1 MSPQQVGFQRKC
13 SIADR
18 EKGVHLTPSSVSQ
31 TVPLLNS
38 ELNPADHNYSLSVN
52 RNGLYGITLRASLFQ
67 LSQSL
72 AQSKPTWL
80 HPDQPAA
87 RNGTL
92 KKKKKKRR
100 EKRNKL
106 FIYILTEKRKKK
118 KKNEV
123 CRWKCFHIFY
133 VLRKFASSGP
143 SVNSLLPYCKAEH
156 QD

>member
-1 MSPQQVGFQRKC
+1 MSPQQVGFQRRC

-18 EKGVHLTPSSVSQ
+18 EEGVHLTPSSVSQ

-80 HPDQPAA
+80 PPDQPAA
-87 RNGTL
+87 RLGGGGGGGGG
-92 KKKKKKRR
+92 
-100 EKRNKL
+100 E
-106 FIYILTEKRKKK
+106 ERKKGR
-118 KKNEV
+118 N
-123 CRWKCFHIFY
+123 CLYINTD
-133 VLRKFASSGP
+133 RKT
-143 SVNSLLPYCKAEH
+143 K
-156 QD
+156 

>member
-1 MSPQQVGFQRKC
+1 MGGARSPQQVGFQRKC

-52 RNGLYGITLRASLFQ
+52 RNGLHGITLRASLFQ

-80 HPDQPAA
+80 PPDQPAA
-87 RNGTL
+87 RDGTL
-92 KKKKKKRR
+92 KKKKKKKR
-100 EKRNKL
+100 ERKKEQIVYL
-106 FIYILTEKRKKK
+106 YTDRKKK
-118 KKNEV
+118 KKKKMKYADENV
-123 CRWKCFHIFY
+123 FTFST
-133 VLRKFASSGP
+133 F
-143 SVNSLLPYCKAEH
+143 
-156 QD
+156 